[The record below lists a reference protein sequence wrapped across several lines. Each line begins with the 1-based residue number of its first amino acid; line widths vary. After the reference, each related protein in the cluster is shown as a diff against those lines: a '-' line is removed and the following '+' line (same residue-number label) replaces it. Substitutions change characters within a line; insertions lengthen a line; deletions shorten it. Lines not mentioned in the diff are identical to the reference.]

1 MKKITTIVALTG
13 ALGLSGGLS
22 AADIAS
28 SAGLGL
34 ELGGG
39 YYGFDSDR
47 NLDNGAFGAIAAEF
61 RGNSGLAGSFWWMG
75 TGDLDM
81 NGLGDNNLPQGDAEV
96 TNYRADMTYYFSN
109 GRWQPYLS
117 LGINRLFVDYE
128 IDGGSYTTQGNL
140 GAGLKLHM
148 SPGWFLRAEVRGF
161 RGGDHLNDV
170 AGTLSIGYMLG
181 QEAKPVP
188 VAAVAAPVAAA
199 AVVAVGDSDNDGVK
213 DDVDECP
220 NTIEGALVNDAGC
233 GIKLTGAHFKFDSD
247 ELNLD
252 AETLLNEVAVRM
264 GEYPDVKLSVEGNTD
279 RSGEEAYNVDLSQR
293 RAQAAVDYL
302 VGKGVDASRFEVK
315 GLGSSNPT
323 ASNDTEEGR
332 AANRRVVFK
341 TQ

>member
-1 MKKITTIVALTG
+1 MKKITTLMAVSAVVG
-13 ALGLSGGLS
+13 FSSGVS
-22 AADIAS
+22 ATDIES

-39 YYGFDSDR
+39 YYGFDGDR
-47 NLDNGAFGAIAAEF
+47 NLDNGAFGAIAAEI
-61 RGNSGLAGSFWWMG
+61 RTNSGLAYSLWWMG

-81 NGLGDNNLPQGDAEV
+81 DGRGDNNLPRGDAEV
-96 TNYRADMTYYFSN
+96 SNYRGDMTYYFSN

-128 IDGGSYTTQGNL
+128 IDGGSWTTQGNL
-140 GAGLKLHM
+140 GAGLKFHM

-181 QEAKPVP
+181 QKAKPVP

-199 AVVAVGDSDNDGVK
+199 AVVAVGDSDKDGVK

-233 GIKLTGAHFKFDSD
+233 GVKLTGAHFKFDSE
-247 ELNLD
+247 ELNPD
-252 AETLLNEVAVRM
+252 AATLLDEVAVRM
-264 GEYPDVKLSVEGNTD
+264 NQYPDIKLTVEGNTD
-279 RSGEEAYNVDLSQR
+279 SSGEEAYNVDLSRR

-302 VGKGVDASRFEVK
+302 AGKGIDASRFDVK
-315 GLGSSNPT
+315 GLGSSNPV